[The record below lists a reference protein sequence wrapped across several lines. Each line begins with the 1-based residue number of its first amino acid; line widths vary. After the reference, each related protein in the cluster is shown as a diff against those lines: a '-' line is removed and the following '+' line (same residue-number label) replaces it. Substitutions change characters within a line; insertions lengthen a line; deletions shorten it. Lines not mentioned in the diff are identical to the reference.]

1 MKEIVICILVFVFM
15 FSGCSSEF
23 KSGFFDSTTEENNI
37 DSENRLSDTSSDT
50 PDTLPPSHETVTNNT
65 DISEREKK
73 LCCEA
78 AHRADV
84 SFYSSFK
91 ADEVIPIDD
100 VILYYELHMM
110 RNERGALLPELK
122 QYKCDTNI
130 RSYVIRIP
138 KEEVRNA
145 LQPFFSP
152 RIDDAYSK
160 YEDFEDNNY
169 LILDA
174 DVRGLLFT
182 RCNSYTRKGDIIEM
196 EVEGG
201 WVDPY
206 PESGDGYNVDSK
218 FILGVKLLG
227 ESEFMYMYYNITKN
241 DSQDLV
247 TKYYH

>member
-50 PDTLPPSHETVTNNT
+50 SDTLPPSHETVANNT
-65 DISEREKK
+65 DISEHEKE
-73 LCCEA
+73 LCREA
-78 AHRADV
+78 AQRAYI
-84 SFYSSFK
+84 SFYLSFK
-91 ADEVIPIDD
+91 ADEIIPIDD
-100 VILYYELHMM
+100 VILYYQNNMM
-110 RNERGALLPELK
+110 RGEKGALLPELK

-169 LILDA
+169 LILNA
-174 DVRGLLFT
+174 EVRGHLFT

-196 EVEGG
+196 EAEGG

-206 PESGDGYNVDSK
+206 PESGDGYNVGRK
-218 FILGVKLLG
+218 FTLGVKLLG
-227 ESEFMYMYYNITKN
+227 ESEFMYMYYNIIE
-241 DSQDLV
+241 DVSQDLV